1 MKEYISVL
9 DGSVLSGDLPKTVV
23 RALTDKKLTISA
35 AESCTGGM
43 FAKMVTD
50 IPGSAVVIMESY
62 VTYANKAKTKIL
74 GVRKETLESFGA
86 VSEQTVREMAQGLF
100 KVSGAD
106 VCVVFSGIAGPGG
119 GTKEKPVGLVYTAV
133 CFRGEISVYKLQLSG
148 ERDDVRTKACL
159 EIFNVIN
166 KMI

>member
-9 DGSVLSGDLPKTVV
+9 DGSVLSGDLPEKVV
-23 RALTDKKLTISA
+23 HALTDKKLTISA

-62 VTYANKAKTKIL
+62 VTYANVAKTKIL
-74 GVRKETLESFGA
+74 GVKKETLDEFGA
-86 VSEQTVREMAQGLF
+86 VSEQTVKEMAQGLF

-106 VCVVFSGIAGPGG
+106 VCVAFSGIAGPGG

-133 CFRGEISVYKLQLSG
+133 CFGGETSVYKLQLSG